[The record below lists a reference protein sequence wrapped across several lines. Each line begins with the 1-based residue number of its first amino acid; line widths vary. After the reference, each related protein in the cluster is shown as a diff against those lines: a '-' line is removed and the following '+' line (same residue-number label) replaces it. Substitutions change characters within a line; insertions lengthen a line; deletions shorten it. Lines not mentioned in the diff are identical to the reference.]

1 MTTFFIFTLHLVAS
15 ILLIVF
21 MVLLPRFT
29 RSIRRGVAWAVVL
42 IALFLI
48 VLSFIAS
55 LDLADPNR
63 PLMFISFCLTP
74 MSVVVLVIAAFYRAT
89 TPTADFTVNRW
100 VWLLTPLG
108 LVLMLSPAIGYFAPG
123 AACNGIHRR
132 QVEPVRQALLAYQE
146 DSARFPLGIQALIP
160 FYLEEKPTLLCFG
173 NNHQYRL
180 ASCDRAVVL
189 EMDDFYGLESHRLFL
204 ISGDWETSGD
214 EPRSCQP
221 ME

>member
-1 MTTFFIFTLHLVAS
+1 MTTLFIFSFHLVAS
-15 ILLIVF
+15 ILMVVF
-21 MVLLPRFT
+21 IVLLPRYT
-29 RSIRRGVAWAVVL
+29 PPVRRGAAWVIVFISLLL
-42 IALFLI
+42 II
-48 VLSFIAS
+48 LSFVAS
-55 LDLADPNR
+55 LDLTDPNK

-74 MSVVVLVIAAFYRAT
+74 MSVVVLGIAAVYRVT
-89 TPTADFTVNRW
+89 TPGADFTVNRW

-108 LVLMLSPAIGYFAPG
+108 LVLMLAPAIGYFAPG
-123 AACNGIHRR
+123 AACNRIHRR

-146 DSARFPLGIQALIP
+146 DSARFPLGIQAVIP

-173 NNHQYRL
+173 NNNHYRL